1 MNLIY
6 QSDSYIVVH
15 FAYPGRVEPAGDAG
29 TAGTAGTAGAAQGP
43 TLARTGYEIVDKAG
57 QREIYVEG
65 LLAERFAE
73 GVQQIAAGGSPS
85 VEAFDEFIAGWA
97 ALAQHRLALH

>member
-1 MNLIY
+1 MQLIY
-6 QSDSYIVVH
+6 QSDSFIVVH
-15 FAYPGRVEPAGDAG
+15 FAFPGDA
-29 TAGTAGTAGAAQGP
+29 AAQPSADRP

-57 QREIYVEG
+57 GREIYVEG

-73 GVQQIAAGGSPS
+73 GVQQIAAGGSAS

-97 ALAQHRLALH
+97 GLAQHKLALH